1 MGVFETIPATGSMHV
16 KDIAAAAGADEALLS
31 KLPYFLPTQENVSL
45 ERQSPNMEGLT
56 RNVVEQSE

>member
-31 KLPYFLPTQENVSL
+31 KLPYFLPTQEIVSL
-45 ERQSPNMEGLT
+45 ERQSP
-56 RNVVEQSE
+56 